1 MDRSALEQKLAELP
15 IAQYLFFRTEALE
28 FSPRIRTVC
37 EQECPRF
44 GKTWAC
50 PPAVGSYED
59 CKRRCLSYP
68 EGLLILSLAETGDI
82 TNLEK
87 TLKTRPAHEALTH
100 KAAALLKAQGLDTL
114 VLSTESCAICDEC
127 TYPNTPCRHPEQMF
141 PCVES
146 HGIIVTALAD
156 RFDIDYQYG
165 GNIVTWFSLLL
176 FREPK

>member
-15 IAQYLFFRTEALE
+15 IAQYLFFHTDELE

-50 PPAVGSYED
+50 PPAVGAYEA

-68 EGLLILSLAETGDI
+68 EGLLIISLAETADI
-82 TNLEK
+82 SDLDE
-87 TLKTRPAHEALTH
+87 TLKTRSGHETLTH
-100 KAAALLKAQGLDTL
+100 QVADLLQEQGLELL
-114 VLSTESCAICDEC
+114 VLSTESCAICDKC
-127 TYPNTPCRHPEQMF
+127 TYPHAPCRHPDEMF

-156 RFDIDYQYG
+156 KFGIDYQYG

-176 FREPK
+176 FREP